1 MEIRKDGSREI
12 QQNSI
17 ILIKDKVLSNNATKQ
32 YCKMAY
38 RINSIN
44 QHTIAMVKHAA
55 MPL

>member
-38 RINSIN
+38 RINSMN
-44 QHTIAMVKHAA
+44 RYSNAKKKHTSMKK
-55 MPL
+55 